1 MEAGHSIRPQDEVLK
16 QPGALPHLPL
26 AEIPPQTLMPRP
38 YRAPGSTACPQVW
51 TWAGTETPSDSQSET
66 PPRPQ
71 PQPPPGGG
79 ACRQGPEPG
88 LSGTL
93 QGRSPKVCPD
103 PRWDESVIVRTPS
116 VSQRLGE
123 RTEASTPRSEGR
135 GAAPFGVPLP
145 PAHQRHHPGSQP
157 RSTAWA
163 GHCAQHHVAAALWLL
178 KTTRCPYPA
187 RQERLPSP
195 AHLHPADRRPAQEAE
210 APAPGAW
217 GGQGAGAG
225 LPRRGAA
232 SPRRTCP
239 PARPRPGGGARGS
252 RRAPERGR
260 RRR

>member
-135 GAAPFGVPLP
+135 GAAPFGVPQP
-145 PAHQRHHPGSQP
+145 PLEGSQEASP
-157 RSTAWA
+157 QP
-163 GHCAQHHVAAALWLL
+163 GHTQGGS
-178 KTTRCPYPA
+178 RA
-187 RQERLPSP
+187 RRWGRQGG
-195 AHLHPADRRPAQEAE
+195 RPAQNET
-210 APAPGAW
+210 PD
-217 GGQGAGAG
+217 
-225 LPRRGAA
+225 
-232 SPRRTCP
+232 ST
-239 PARPRPGGGARGS
+239 S
-252 RRAPERGR
+252 R
-260 RRR
+260 RRRWPATHQSRCGRAPGHRATPRPSRGKGKGRE